1 MDSAKPYS
9 LTLGDLVAQMCKA
22 EGWTSTQAGSS
33 WEIEIPQPK
42 DRKQAVSAAQFQD
55 GADPMVRYLSRI
67 GSADK
72 IDDQRTRM
80 ALELN
85 SKLPHG
91 CLAIENGY
99 LVFTETR
106 PLRTTTPESSA
117 VAVRYLAKQADM
129 YERLIYGEDA
139 H

>member
-1 MDSAKPYS
+1 MDPAKTYK
-9 LTLGDLVAQMCKA
+9 LTVGDLVAQMCKA
-22 EGWTSTQAGSS
+22 EGWTSTQDGTS

-42 DRKQAVSAAQFQD
+42 ERKQKVSASGFQD
-55 GADPMVRYLSRI
+55 GADPMVRYLSKI
-67 GSADK
+67 GGVDK

-91 CLAIENGY
+91 CLAIEGGF